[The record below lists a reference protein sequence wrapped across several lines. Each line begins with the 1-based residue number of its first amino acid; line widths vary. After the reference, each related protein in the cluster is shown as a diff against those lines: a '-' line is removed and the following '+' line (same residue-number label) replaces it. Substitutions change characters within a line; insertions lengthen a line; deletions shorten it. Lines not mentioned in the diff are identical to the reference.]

1 MLTCNIK
8 ALSKSEIR
16 RGFTALGKSEP
27 GNHGSCNSCSSC
39 REFHLGELG
48 MSQRSLPLPFIIVS
62 EILSS
67 SKKRK
72 SQPVERKKRNCH

>member
-8 ALSKSEIR
+8 TLSKSEVQC
-16 RGFTALGKSEP
+16 GFTTLRKSTH
-27 GNHGSCNSCSSC
+27 GNHSSCNTYSSC
-39 REFHLGELG
+39 IKFYLGELG
-48 MSQRSLPLPFIIVS
+48 MSLPFIIVS

-72 SQPVERKKRNCH
+72 SQPAERKKRNCH